1 MQRKKSKSP
10 EDQFTLQLFN
20 SPVADLYKKP
30 VQVSQMLVNNGI
42 MTGQQVK
49 AWNLLLKNAK
59 EQNDEIKASGNRH
72 LSGHTFRIDR
82 ITLMEQMG
90 YTSTNRKPF
99 KDALK
104 AMQSLQATWDVLKAD
119 GNNQWTNC
127 VLIPYISI
135 DNEFV
140 HYSFVEQIQP
150 MLFESKIYSKL
161 DLQQQRKLKLDSSI
175 RLYDWVSR
183 YKSNPGN
190 LTASHDWQMW
200 RHVIYGEIDANSYL
214 TEYKIFKRDK
224 LIPAINEINQE
235 TDLILKL
242 IEDRQGTRSIK
253 KLQFMIQEKPKFEE
267 STNNQSNKQETTFDI
282 NREFDELGISKHY
295 ATKLKKNFSIS
306 LIKANIAYL
315 KDRLQNENHEP
326 IRNKGAYLVSACE
339 SNYAGFNNDNVTEAN
354 STENGKNVEDILIL
368 FNKKRTDQAIGM
380 YGEMSQSE
388 QISFINEYNQS
399 CTHIEEQIPS
409 NPGER
414 LNRHMIPF
422 FGWLAKRT
430 WGEPTHQE
438 IIEFTLSINAS

>member
-1 MQRKKSKSP
+1 MQRKKSKRP

-20 SPVADLYKKP
+20 NAVVDLYKKP

-59 EQNDEIKASGNRH
+59 EQNDEIKASGSRH
-72 LSGHTFRIDR
+72 LSGQTFRIDR

-161 DLQQQRKLKLDSSI
+161 DLQQQRKLKLDAAI

-190 LTASHDWQMW
+190 LTASHEWQMW
-200 RHVIYGEIDANSYL
+200 RHIIYGEIDSNSYL

-235 TDLILKL
+235 TDLLLKL
-242 IEDRQGTRSIK
+242 IEDRQGARSIK
-253 KLQFMIQEKPKFEE
+253 NLQFLIQEKPKIDE
-267 STNNQSNKQETTFDI
+267 SMPTQSVRDDATFDI
-282 NREFDELGISKHY
+282 NTEFEALGITKHY
-295 ATKLKKNFSIS
+295 ATKIKKNFSIS
-306 LIKANIAYL
+306 LIKANVEYL
-315 KDRLQNENHEP
+315 KERLKNSTNDP

-339 SNYAGFNNDNVTEAN
+339 SNYAGFTGEVIDNTNND
-354 STENGKNVEDILIL
+354 NGKNVQDILTL
-368 FNKKRTDQAIGM
+368 FNKQRTDQAIAM
-380 YGEMSQSE
+380 FGEMSDIE
-388 QISFINEYNQS
+388 QTSLISEYNQS
-399 CTHIEEQIPS
+399 NVMDEAKIPLDVS
-409 NPGER
+409 ER

-422 FGWLAKRT
+422 FGWLAKKT
-430 WGEPTHQE
+430 WGDPSHQE
-438 IIEFTLSINAS
+438 IIEFTLSIKVS

>member
-1 MQRKKSKSP
+1 MQRKKSKRP

-20 SPVADLYKKP
+20 NAVVDLYKKP

-59 EQNDEIKASGNRH
+59 EQNDEIKASGSRH
-72 LSGHTFRIDR
+72 LSGQTFRIDR

-161 DLQQQRKLKLDSSI
+161 DLQQQRKLKLDAAI

-190 LTASHDWQMW
+190 LTASHEWQIW
-200 RHVIYGEIDANSYL
+200 RHIIYGEIDSNSYL

-235 TDLILKL
+235 TDLLLKL
-242 IEDRQGTRSIK
+242 IEDRQGARSIK
-253 KLQFMIQEKPKFEE
+253 NLQFLIQEKPKIDE
-267 STNNQSNKQETTFDI
+267 SMPTQSVRDDATFDI
-282 NREFDELGISKHY
+282 NTEFEALGITKHY
-295 ATKLKKNFSIS
+295 ATKIKKNFSIS
-306 LIKANIAYL
+306 LIKANVEYL
-315 KDRLQNENHEP
+315 KERLKNSTNDP

-339 SNYAGFNNDNVTEAN
+339 SNYAGFTGEVIDNTNND
-354 STENGKNVEDILIL
+354 NGKNVQDILTL
-368 FNKKRTDQAIGM
+368 FNKQRTDQAIAM
-380 YGEMSQSE
+380 FGEMSDIE
-388 QISFINEYNQS
+388 QTSLISEYNQS
-399 CTHIEEQIPS
+399 NVMDEAKIPLDVS
-409 NPGER
+409 ER

-422 FGWLAKRT
+422 FGWLAKKT
-430 WGEPTHQE
+430 WGDPSHQE
-438 IIEFTLSINAS
+438 IIEFTLSIKVS